1 MNTSLINHAPEIKV
15 SDRTLTVG
23 NAFDSMENVVVKD
36 KEDSANVVK
45 IIKLRGINA
54 LLLPIQYNI
63 MEIENRYIVSMKGA
77 MTYGKISKSLCAN

>member
-23 NAFDSMENVVVKD
+23 NA
-36 KEDSANVVK
+36 
-45 IIKLRGINA
+45 

-63 MEIENRYIVSMKGA
+63 IEIENRYIVSMKGA